1 MITIVHNVSRKLKGT
16 HVDLTPS
23 IMDTIN
29 AIESASGKV
38 YLHVPEG
45 MERWVKF
52 VIEGTSPVRVE
63 WPE

>member
-16 HVDLTPS
+16 HIDLTPS
-23 IMDTIN
+23 IVDILH

-45 MERWVKF
+45 MEQWVKF
-52 VIEGTSPVRVE
+52 VIEETSPVEVE